1 MWKYLNVDREYN
13 EHLSAKAEIKVKNR
27 NQNELS
33 FEPTNT
39 MFSIVKKKNVLLFHT
54 FLYIVTPSFQFV
66 LKSENNNQ

>member
-39 MFSIVKKKNVLLFHT
+39 MFSIVKKKMFSYSIH
-54 FLYIVTPSFQFV
+54 FYI
-66 LKSENNNQ
+66 